1 MLSPHCNRWEKEK
14 IAAFLANPGPLHDQP
29 MREVVAWLPQA
40 RRFAWAA
47 DADLNRATPV

>member
-29 MREVVAWLPQA
+29 MREVVAWLPQD
-40 RRFAWAA
+40 AA
-47 DADLNRATPV
+47 SPGPPTPT